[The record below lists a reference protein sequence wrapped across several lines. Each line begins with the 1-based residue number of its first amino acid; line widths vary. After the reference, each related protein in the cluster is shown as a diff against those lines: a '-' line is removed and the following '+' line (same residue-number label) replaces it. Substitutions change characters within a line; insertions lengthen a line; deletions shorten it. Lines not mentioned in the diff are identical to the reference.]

1 MPGKWLFQLYSA
13 RTMLCPSRKAATEN
27 SIGIV
32 GVAVGIASGWIS
44 LRPFLNTSSTTAGWQ
59 IRGR

>member
-1 MPGKWLFQLYSA
+1 
-13 RTMLCPSRKAATEN
+13 MLCPSRNAATEN

-32 GVAVGIASGWIS
+32 GTSVGVAPVSNT
-44 LRPFLNTSSTTAGWQ
+44 LRPSENTSSTIDGLT